1 MRKLRVFNGI
11 TMDGYFTDPEGG
23 MSWAHD
29 HQDAEWEAFS
39 AENARGGDVAF
50 LFGRKTYDMMK
61 SYWPTPQARETAPEV
76 AKAMNSR
83 KKMVF
88 SRTLTEATWNNT
100 EFLKGDPVTEVRRLK
115 QEGGPDLLIFGSG
128 TIVAPLAQAG
138 LIDEYELV
146 LNPRAIGRGR
156 TMFDGVKEM
165 LSFKLTKAR
174 PFKNGNV
181 VLWYEPTA

>member
-11 TMDGYFTDPEGG
+11 TLDGYFTDPEGG

-29 HQDAEWEAFS
+29 HQDAEWGAFS
-39 AENARGGDVAF
+39 AENAGGHVAF

-61 SYWPTPQARETAPEV
+61 NFWPTPRARETAPEV
-76 AKAMNSR
+76 ARTMNSS
-83 KKMVF
+83 KKLVF

-100 EFLKGDPVTEVRRLK
+100 ELLKGDPVAEVRRLK
-115 QEGGPDLLIFGSG
+115 QESGPDLLIFGSG
-128 TIVAPLAQAG
+128 TLVAPLAEAG

-156 TMFDGVKEM
+156 TLFEGVKGM
-165 LSFKLTKAR
+165 LSFKLTKTR